1 MNRYTNLLGDK
12 GRKRRGRIEVIAS
25 ILEVAKNR
33 VSKTRLVYKANL
45 NFALL
50 NKYLS
55 FLIRANLIREI
66 RKNSSIY
73 YETTEKGR
81 AFLSRYRQLR
91 SLLEERPEVRG

>member
-1 MNRYTNLLGDK
+1 MIHYSNLLG
-12 GRKRRGRIEVIAS
+12 GERQKRRGKIEVIAS
-25 ILEVAKNR
+25 ILEAAKYQI
-33 VSKTRLVYKANL
+33 SKTRLVYKANL

-55 FLIRANLIREI
+55 FLIRADLIREI
-66 RKNSSIY
+66 RKNSSIF

-81 AFLSRYRQLR
+81 YFLNRYRQLR